1 MAQQAPQNFSNHA
14 RLVPAFHMVLFPILV
29 VNFIWSIVQLV
40 RGFSFATVMGS
51 LMAAAFI
58 IMFFCM
64 RVFALTAQ
72 DRVIRLEMR
81 LRMREVLPADLQ
93 ARILEFTPSQLI
105 ALRFASD
112 AELPE
117 LARRVLT
124 ENIEDRKAIKQL
136 IKNWNPDHLRV

>member
-1 MAQQAPQNFSNHA
+1 MPQQEPQNFANHA
-14 RLVPAFHMVLFPILV
+14 RLVPAFHMVAFPILF

-40 RGFSFATVMGS
+40 RGFSFATVMGV
-51 LMAAAFI
+51 LMAIAFI
-58 IMFFCM
+58 IVLFCS
-64 RVFALTAQ
+64 RVFALKAQ

-81 LRMREVLPADLQ
+81 LRMQELLPADLRT
-93 ARILEFTPSQLI
+93 RIAEFTPGQLI

-124 ENIEDRKAIKQL
+124 EKIESQKAIKQL
-136 IKNWNPDHLRV
+136 IKNWNPDYLRV

>member
-1 MAQQAPQNFSNHA
+1 MAQSAPQSFANHT
-14 RLVPAFHMVLFPILV
+14 RFVPAFHMVLFPILA

-40 RGFSFATVMGS
+40 RAFNFGTVMGV
-51 LMAAAFI
+51 LLAAGFI
-58 IMFFCM
+58 IMFFCL
-64 RVFALTAQ
+64 RVFALAAQ

-81 LRMREVLPADLQ
+81 LRLKELLPADLRP
-93 ARILEFTPSQLI
+93 RILEFTPGQLI

-124 ENIEDRKAIKQL
+124 ESIEDRKAIKQL